1 MSCLEASSS
10 TLILPCAIT
19 NPVAITLTF
28 EHPLNERARTLMRL
42 EHLFEKLSFFQPLD
56 NPWAARAMVETLLDI
71 AAVSSRADIKTELIK
86 ELDRQS
92 TNLERFRDQPGVNRK
107 ALDSSLSELN
117 AVAEGLRNQEGPVGQ
132 RVRENE
138 FLKGVAQRGSLPGGT
153 CSFDLPQYHLWLS
166 RPFRERD
173 HQVSLWMEDLVAV
186 RNAIQLLLSY
196 IRTSAAP
203 RRVQAREGLYQE
215 SLEGLAPAH
224 LIRIAVQGDPLLYPE
239 ISGHKNRFAIRFLR
253 TSDQDAP
260 EPIREDLEFSLA
272 CCVL

>member
-1 MSCLEASSS
+1 M
-10 TLILPCAIT
+10 
-19 NPVAITLTF
+19 AITLTF

-42 EHLFEKLSFFQPLD
+42 EHLFEKLSFFQPQD

-92 TNLERFRDQPGVNRK
+92 INLERFRDQPGVKRK
-107 ALDSSLSELN
+107 ALDTSLSEL
-117 AVAEGLRNQEGPVGQ
+117 AAATEALRAQEGPVGQ
-132 RVRENE
+132 RIREND

-166 RPFRERD
+166 LPFRERNQ
-173 HQVSLWMEDLVAV
+173 QVSRWMEDLVAT
-186 RNAIQLLLSY
+186 RNAIQLLLAY
-196 IRTSAAP
+196 IRTSATS

-215 SLEGLAPAH
+215 SLEGTAPAH
-224 LIRIAVQGDPLLYPE
+224 LIRIAVQGDTLLYPE

-253 TSDQDAP
+253 TSDQAAP
-260 EPIREDLEFSLA
+260 EPVREDLDFSLA